1 MTIFGA
7 FFSGVSGIHANAQA
21 LGTISDNIAN
31 VNTTGYKRAETRFK
45 NLVTTPPIPAP
56 FYLPAGVQTSV
67 HNLIDRQGLLQ
78 ASQSNTHLGIVGQ
91 GFFVVADVNNA
102 NNTTGT
108 FQYTR
113 AGEFEP
119 DQDGNLR
126 NTAGFFLRGW
136 PLDANGKIPTN
147 QKDLSATETVNITE
161 ITGIASATSAVNIQ
175 ANLQA
180 SQRVTSAP
188 QDLSTAAVTNGDT
201 DLSTGAPS
209 LTNGT
214 TITADAVG
222 AVSTFTFVTGTPAAG
237 QFNTLNQLASLI
249 NAASGMVGSVSNN
262 VLTVT
267 GDPGNA
273 LTVSGTAAINLFG
286 AASTTTAA
294 TYDPTSA
301 TLNMASNSIT
311 PDFERSVQI
320 FDSKG
325 GARTLT
331 FAYLKSQVANQ
342 WYTEVHIEP
351 SSSVTSPSG
360 IIASG
365 TTAFNSAG
373 GFDSTNTT
381 AALTGAITVPWAT
394 VLGVAAQTVTV
405 DFGTTGQ
412 ANGLSQFDSPSQLVS
427 FDVNGALFGKLA
439 GVTVNDAGTVT
450 AQFDNGSSKNL
461 YRLPVATFRNPNGLQ
476 PRSGGSFTQTTA
488 SGTFNPQEAGTGTA
502 GLIAPASIEAS
513 TVDLAEEFTDM
524 IVIQQA
530 FSAAGRVITTS
541 DEMLDEVIRL
551 KR

>member
-31 VNTTGYKRAETRFK
+31 VNTTGYKRAETRFQ

-67 HNLIDRQGLLQ
+67 HNLIDRQGLLT
-78 ASQSNTHLGIVGQ
+78 ASESNTHLGIVGQ

-119 DQDGNLR
+119 DKDGNLR
-126 NTAGFFLRGW
+126 NTAGLFLRGW
-136 PLDANGKIPTN
+136 PLDADGEIPTN
-147 QKDLSATETVNITE
+147 QNDLSATETVNITE
-161 ITGIASATSAVNIQ
+161 ITGLASATSTVDIK

-180 SQRVTSAP
+180 SQAVASAP

-201 DLSTGAPS
+201 DLSTGAPA
-209 LTNGT
+209 LVNGT
-214 TITADAVG
+214 TITINAVG
-222 AVSTFTFVTGTPAAG
+222 AVNTFTFVTGTPAAG

-249 NAASGMVGSVSNN
+249 NAASGMVGSVSNK

-273 LTVSGTAAINLFG
+273 LTVAGTAAANLFG
-286 AASTTTAA
+286 VATTTTTA

-301 TLNMASNSIT
+301 TLSMASNSVT

-342 WYTEVHIEP
+342 WYTEAHIEP
-351 SSSVTSPSG
+351 ASDVTSLDG

-365 TTAFNSAG
+365 TTAFDSSGA
-373 GFDSTNTT
+373 FDSTNTT
-381 AALTGAITVPWAT
+381 AALTGAITVPWAA

-405 DFGTTGQ
+405 DFGTDGQ

-439 GVTVNDAGTVT
+439 GVTVSEAGTVT
-450 AQFDNGSSKNL
+450 AQFDNGSSKDL
-461 YRLPVATFRNPNGLQ
+461 YKLPVATFRNPNGLQ
-476 PRSGGSFTQTTA
+476 PRSGGSYTQTTA
-488 SGTFNPQEAGTGTA
+488 SGTFNSQEAGTGTA

>member
-31 VNTTGYKRAETRFK
+31 VNTTGYKRVETRFK

-78 ASQSNTHLGIVGQ
+78 ASESNTHLAIVGQ
-91 GFFVVADVNNA
+91 GFFVVADVINA
-102 NNTTGT
+102 DNTTGT

-119 DQDGNLR
+119 DKDGNLR

-136 PLDANGKIPTN
+136 PLDASGTIPTN
-147 QKDLSATETVNITE
+147 QTDLSATETVNITE
-161 ITGIASATSAVNIQ
+161 ITGIASASSTVDIQ

-180 SQRVTSAP
+180 SQAVTTAP
-188 QDLSTAAVTNGDT
+188 QDLSTALVANGDT
-201 DLSTGAPS
+201 DLSAGTPA

-214 TITADAVG
+214 TITVDAVG
-222 AVSTFTFVTGTPAAG
+222 QVSTFTFVTGTPVAG

-249 NAASGMVGSVSNN
+249 NAASGMVGSVSNK

-267 GDPGNA
+267 GDPGSS
-273 LTVSGTAAINLFG
+273 LTVAGTAATNLFG

-301 TLNMASNSIT
+301 TLNMASNSVT

-342 WYTEVHIEP
+342 WHTELHIEP
-351 SSSVTSPSG
+351 SSSVTSTSG

-373 GFDSTNTT
+373 AFDSANTT
-381 AALTGAITVPWAT
+381 AALTGAINVPWAA
-394 VLGVAAQTVTV
+394 VLGVDPQTVTV
-405 DFGTTGQ
+405 DFGTAGQ

-439 GVTVNDAGTVT
+439 GVTVNNAGTVT
-450 AQFDNGSSKNL
+450 AQFDNGSSKDL

-476 PRSGGSFTQTTA
+476 PQSGGSFTQTTA
-488 SGTFNPQEAGTGTA
+488 SGTFNPQEAGIGTA

>member
-91 GFFVVADVNNA
+91 GFFVVADVINA
-102 NNTTGT
+102 NNTTP
-108 FQYTR
+108 FQFTR

-119 DQDGNLR
+119 DKDGNLR

-136 PLDANGKIPTN
+136 PLDVDGNIPTL
-147 QKDLSATETVNITE
+147 QSDLSVTETVNITE
-161 ITGIASATSAVNIQ
+161 ITGLASATSTVDIQ
-175 ANLQA
+175 GNLQA
-180 SQRVTSAP
+180 SQAVTSAP
-188 QDLSTAAVTNGDT
+188 QDLSTAVVTNGDT
-201 DLSTGAPS
+201 DLSTGVPA
-209 LTNGT
+209 LTNAT
-214 TITADAVG
+214 TITVDAVG
-222 AVSTFTFVTGTPAAG
+222 AVSTFTFVTGAPAAG

-249 NAASGMVGSVSNN
+249 NAESGMFASVSNK

-273 LTVSGTAAINLFG
+273 MTVAGTAAADLFG
-286 AASTTTAA
+286 AASTVTAA

-301 TLNMASNSIT
+301 TLNMASNSVT

-342 WYTEVHIEP
+342 WYTEVHVEP
-351 SSSVTSPSG
+351 ASDVTAVNG

-373 GFDSTNTT
+373 AFDSTNTT
-381 AALTGAITVPWAT
+381 AALTGAITVPWAP

-405 DFGTTGQ
+405 DFGTGGQ

-439 GVTVNDAGTVT
+439 GITVNDAGTVT
-450 AQFDNGSSKNL
+450 AQFDNGSTKDL
-461 YRLPVATFRNPNGLQ
+461 YRLPIATFRNPNGLQ
-476 PRSGGSFTQTTA
+476 PQSGGSYTQTTA
-488 SGTFNPQEAGTGTA
+488 SGIFNPQEAGTGTA

>member
-31 VNTTGYKRAETRFK
+31 VNTTGYKRAETRFQ

-67 HNLIDRQGLLQ
+67 HNLIDRQGLLT
-78 ASQSNTHLGIVGQ
+78 ASESNTHLGIVGQ

-119 DQDGNLR
+119 DKDGNLR
-126 NTAGFFLRGW
+126 NTAGLFLRGW
-136 PLDANGKIPTN
+136 PLDADGKIPTN
-147 QKDLSATETVNITE
+147 QNDLSATETVNITE
-161 ITGIASATSAVNIQ
+161 ITGLASATSTVDIK

-180 SQRVTSAP
+180 SQAVASAP
-188 QDLSTAAVTNGDT
+188 QDLSTATVTNGDT
-201 DLSTGAPS
+201 DLSTGAPA
-209 LTNGT
+209 LVNGT
-214 TITADAVG
+214 TITINAVG
-222 AVSTFTFVTGTPAAG
+222 AVNTFTFVTGTPAAG

-249 NAASGMVGSVSNN
+249 NAASGMVGSVSNR

-273 LTVSGTAAINLFG
+273 LTVAGTAAANLFG
-286 AASTTTAA
+286 VATKTTAA

-301 TLNMASNSIT
+301 TLSMASNSVT

-342 WYTEVHIEP
+342 WYTEAHIEP
-351 SSSVTSPSG
+351 ASDVTSVDG

-365 TTAFNSAG
+365 TTAFDSSGA
-373 GFDSTNTT
+373 FDSTNTT
-381 AALTGAITVPWAT
+381 AALTGAITVPWAA

-405 DFGTTGQ
+405 DFGTDGQ

-439 GVTVNDAGTVT
+439 GVTVSEAGTVT
-450 AQFDNGSSKNL
+450 AQFDNGSSKDL
-461 YRLPVATFRNPNGLQ
+461 YKLPVATFRNPNGLQ
-476 PRSGGSFTQTTA
+476 PRSGGSYTQTTA
-488 SGTFNPQEAGTGTA
+488 SGTFNSQEAGTGTA